1 MKPTKQALNDL
12 LASARSA
19 PPSKDDAPESDVT
32 LPLGLA
38 TRIAARWSAGDD
50 RALNL
55 ALLERV
61 TACCLLPA
69 LATWAVLAWSPPAHA
84 EPNVM
89 ELLYRAELVV
99 ETPPPF

>member
-12 LASARSA
+12 FASARSA
-19 PPSKDDAPESDVT
+19 PPPNDDAQEPDCSLSPGV
-32 LPLGLA
+32 A
-38 TRIAARWSAGDD
+38 TRIAARWGAGDD
-50 RALNL
+50 RTMSL

-69 LATWAVLAWSPPAHA
+69 LAAWAVLAWNSPAQA

-89 ELLYRAELVV
+89 DLLYHAKLVV
-99 ETPPPF
+99 DTSPPF